1 MGEML
6 RRHFPSGGLL
16 LPSSSFSSPP
26 RRSGSSCHRFA
37 SANDMLR
44 PLHELIRA
52 ACAAAPSALL
62 GCSVLGHKGLHE
74 RLLAWWKA
82 VTEFLYKQEPRSRQ
96 WVYGPHECRPVAAAS
111 SSSRD
116 EEEEE
121 EEECDAVRSY
131 RYEGRHRLF
140 VVTADMRNC
149 FDFIPHADLDR
160 TLSNAPFPDATLTVK

>member
-52 ACAAAPSALL
+52 ACAAAPAELL

-82 VTEFLYKQEPRSRQ
+82 VTEFLYKQEPRSPQ
-96 WVYGPHECRPVAAAS
+96 WVG
-111 SSSRD
+111 
-116 EEEEE
+116 
-121 EEECDAVRSY
+121 DAVRSY